1 MDACNH
7 VLYKFLAVTDRRK
20 DPEVVWIPFIVI
32 GLDLNTS
39 FLQNVFHYLA
49 IVSEGI
55 KLACSNVSWWILGKI
70 VAESGKLSWVGN
82 IGADGVLRHK

>member
-7 VLYKFLAVTDRRK
+7 VLYKFLAVAYGRE
-20 DPEVVWIPFIVI
+20 DPEVVRIPFIVI

-49 IVSEGI
+49 VVAEGI
-55 KLACSNVSWWILGKI
+55 KLACSNVSRWILGKTI
-70 VAESGKLSWVGN
+70 AKSGKLSWVSN
-82 IGADGVLRHK
+82 IGVDRVLRHK